1 MDFVINQV
9 RTRECQDVPF
19 PKKYVL
25 AEVRWDQI
33 HSSRASCT
41 AQSFLCGK
49 FSTAGLEVSPK
60 LRHAGVFQTSTMA
73 NLGIGFQEP
82 LTRVSMGW
90 WLLRLSAK
98 ILALLRLLV
107 NFFQLRLIVNLK
119 NNFCEKAKAK
129 ARTSRDMPG
138 PDIHCKRN
146 GRFHTREVLVV

>member
-19 PKKYVL
+19 PKKYAL

-33 HSSRASCT
+33 NSSRASCA

-49 FSTAGLEVSPK
+49 FSTARLEVSPN
-60 LRHAGVFQTSTMA
+60 LTHAGVFQSSTMA
-73 NLGIGFQEP
+73 NLGIEFQGP

-98 ILALLRLLV
+98 IMALLRLSV
-107 NFFQLRLIVNLK
+107 SFFQLRLIVNLK
-119 NNFCEKAKAK
+119 IIFVKKQK
-129 ARTSRDMPG
+129 Q
-138 PDIHCKRN
+138 
-146 GRFHTREVLVV
+146 TRERPEICRGLTFIVKEMAVFTLEKY

>member
-9 RTRECQDVPF
+9 RTREYQDVPF
-19 PKKYVL
+19 PKKYAL
-25 AEVRWDQI
+25 AEVRWDRI
-33 HSSRASCT
+33 NSLRASCA

-49 FSTAGLEVSPK
+49 FSTARLEVSPN

-73 NLGIGFQEP
+73 NLGIGFQGP

-98 ILALLRLLV
+98 ILALLRLSV

-119 NNFCEKAKAK
+119 IIFVKKQK
-129 ARTSRDMPG
+129 Q
-138 PDIHCKRN
+138 
-146 GRFHTREVLVV
+146 TRERPEICRGPTFIVKEMAVSTLEKY

>member
-1 MDFVINQV
+1 MDLVINQV

-19 PKKYVL
+19 PKKYAL

-33 HSSRASCT
+33 RSSRASCT

-49 FSTAGLEVSPK
+49 FSTAGLEVSPN
-60 LRHAGVFQTSTMA
+60 LRHAGVFQTSTMV

-107 NFFQLRLIVNLK
+107 NFFQLRLIVNFTKTIFVKKQKQKRERPEICRGLTFIVK
-119 NNFCEKAKAK
+119 EMAVFTLEKY
-129 ARTSRDMPG
+129 
-138 PDIHCKRN
+138 
-146 GRFHTREVLVV
+146 

>member
-1 MDFVINQV
+1 MDLVINQV

-19 PKKYVL
+19 PKKYAL

-41 AQSFLCGK
+41 AQSFLCSK
-49 FSTAGLEVSPK
+49 FSTAGLEVSPN

-73 NLGIGFQEP
+73 NLGIGFQGP

-107 NFFQLRLIVNLK
+107 NFFSVTVNSQFK
-119 NNFCEKAKAK
+119 NNFCEKVKAK
-129 ARTSRDMPG
+129 ARTPKDMPG

>member
-9 RTRECQDVPF
+9 RTREYQDVPF
-19 PKKYVL
+19 PKKYAL

-49 FSTAGLEVSPK
+49 FSTAGLEISPN

-73 NLGIGFQEP
+73 NLGIGFQGP

-98 ILALLRLLV
+98 ILTLLRLLV

-119 NNFCEKAKAK
+119 TIFAKKQKQKRERPEICRGLTFIVKEMAVFTLEKY
-129 ARTSRDMPG
+129 
-138 PDIHCKRN
+138 
-146 GRFHTREVLVV
+146 